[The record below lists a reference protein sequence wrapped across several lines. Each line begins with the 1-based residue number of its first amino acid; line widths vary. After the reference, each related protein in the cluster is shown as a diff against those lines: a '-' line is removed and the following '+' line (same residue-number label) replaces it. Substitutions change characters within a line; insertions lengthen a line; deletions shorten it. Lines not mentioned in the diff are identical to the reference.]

1 MFNNYNCDEF
11 MRDNILQLLSV
22 KDDLPP
28 LPEIL
33 IQLEKLVNDPKSDL
47 EAIAELVESDP
58 VLSGKLIQLANSVLL
73 GGGRDKAGDL
83 GSAVMR
89 LGIKMI
95 LDLAYTL
102 KLSNMFARLPQFDQL
117 QFWKHTFSVALLS
130 QALAKKLELSKQEQ
144 EVSYVAGLM
153 HDIGILV
160 FFHLIPEEYISFT
173 KEIKNSEETLGSLEK
188 EKFGIDHSEL
198 GGSFILRKWP
208 VSSKVSKSAKL
219 HIQEMTCNG
228 TNLPIPQIVNLANR
242 IASGYGAPHKMTAC
256 EIQPL
261 EESLMQS
268 LKMDENEIQRMMEN
282 VLESVEQAESLLN
295 G

>member
-1 MFNNYNCDEF
+1 
-11 MRDNILQLLSV
+11 MRDKILQLLSV

-33 IQLEKLVNDPKSDL
+33 IQLEKLVNDPKTDL
-47 EAIAELVESDP
+47 ESIAELVESDP
-58 VLSGKLIQLANSVLL
+58 VLSGRLIALANSVLV
-73 GGGRDKAGDL
+73 GGGRDKAEDL

-89 LGIKMI
+89 LGIKMV

-102 KLSNMFARLPQFDQL
+102 KLSNMFAKLPQFDQL

-130 QALAKKLELSKQEQ
+130 QALAKELELSKREQ

-160 FFHLIPEEYISFT
+160 FFHLIPEEYIGFT
-173 KEIKNSEETLGSLEK
+173 KEIKRSDEALGSLE
-188 EKFGIDHSEL
+188 EAKFGIDHSEL
-198 GGSFILRKWP
+198 GGKFILRKWP
-208 VSSKVSKSAKL
+208 VSAKVSKSAKL
-219 HIQEMTCNG
+219 HIQEVTCNG
-228 TNLPIPQIVNLANR
+228 ASLSIPQIVSLADR
-242 IASGYGAPHKMTAC
+242 IAGSNGVSHEMTTC
-256 EIQPL
+256 EVKPL

-268 LKMDENEIQRMMEN
+268 LKLDENDILQMMES
-282 VLESVEQAESLLN
+282 VLESVNQAESILK